1 MNQFKSATT
10 AGIFGIIL
18 GGFGAHDWYLGRKR
32 NALIHVGMMVAGLAF
47 CIVGAVLMNVTVVSR
62 NIYTV
67 MNTVS
72 MYRWIMIFGW
82 LLMMGSVVW
91 GLAEGI
97 ILLAQGD
104 EGLAAKGYKVVGH
117 AQAGADGTAAS
128 AGGAGVAGA
137 VGASGAVSA
146 AGVSDAGGTVVK
158 SSVAAER
165 VAVGSVGVKAPH
177 APMSPAF
184 KKKLAWG
191 GGIAAGVVVV
201 LVVVTVVLSIVLKV
215 DYERTQDIIAEL
227 RPKVYTLHD
236 DFDCESVVEYVQAA
250 YVDNK
255 AYTSY
260 VNGCLAAREDTED
273 LVKELG
279 TTAGIQRDK
288 DLHARYE
295 KFVEKYEAVFPEQKE
310 LDSKMKIYQAWHK
323 FVLLV
328 DDLQGDSTD
337 AEFKAAAEAL
347 KESGNDEISK
357 YGEGWLAKS
366 LAYAHA
372 YQNYYKED
380 PDQDEE
386 MKETLRK
393 EMNEKQSAQREW
405 VAKNCPDLDKI
416 APIETGDTR
425 AMLSAFNTMSNLAT
439 KMYEA
444 QR

>member
-32 NALIHVGMMVAGLAF
+32 NALIHVGMMVAGLAI

-82 LLMMGSVVW
+82 LLMMGSVIW
-91 GLAEGI
+91 GLVEGI

-117 AQAGADGTAAS
+117 AQAG
-128 AGGAGVAGA
+128 
-137 VGASGAVSA
+137 
-146 AGVSDAGGTVVK
+146 VSDASGTVAK

-177 APMSPAF
+177 TPMSPAF

-201 LVVVTVVLSIVLKV
+201 LVVVAVVLSIVLKV

>member
-32 NALIHVGMMVAGLAF
+32 NALIHVGMMVAGLAI
-47 CIVGAVLMNVTVVSR
+47 CIVGAVLINVTVVSR

-82 LLMMGSVVW
+82 LLMVGSVIW
-91 GLAEGI
+91 GLVEGI

-117 AQAGADGTAAS
+117 VQ
-128 AGGAGVAGA
+128 
-137 VGASGAVSA
+137 
-146 AGVSDAGGTVVK
+146 AGVSDAGGMVAK

-177 APMSPAF
+177 TPMSPAF

-201 LVVVTVVLSIVLKV
+201 LVVVAVVLLIVLKV
-215 DYERTQDIIAEL
+215 DYERTQDIITEL